1 MSKPYFPVESL
12 YRMPWTMPDNGI
24 TWLEPTSQCNLSCY
38 GCYRNNIKN
47 SHKSLEQVKHE
58 LDFFQSQRKSDC
70 ISIAGGDPLLYPH
83 IIELVKEIKSRGLK
97 PIINTNGIA
106 LTKEL
111 LHELKKAGVF
121 GFTFHIDSKQGR
133 GREEK
138 WRNKTEV
145 ELNEL
150 RLYYAEMLAAEG
162 GMACS
167 FNSTVYGDTLQYVPE
182 LVAWAQKHINIVDT
196 MVFILFRYITPNTP
210 FNFYV
215 GDQKI
220 VWTDIHYHSEQ
231 EEVVD
236 LKSPMIVEKIRERF
250 PDFTPSAFL
259 NGTHKAD
266 DYKWLLSERIGNK
279 NKIFGYTGKK
289 FMELVMSFYHF
300 RYDKYL
306 SYASPKTLAMGRS
319 TMFVLSLFDKGVR
332 KALKNYLKYLAVN
345 PFRIFKKAHLQSI
358 LIIQPPDLM
367 ANGDQSMC
375 DGCPDIT
382 YWKDKDGKEK
392 LVWSC
397 RLEEPMKYGDFL
409 RMVPKREE
417 GVEKEKVLHY
427 NYSNNT
433 D

>member
-1 MSKPYFPVESL
+1 MTLNHLDY
-12 YRMPWTMPDNGI
+12 YRLPWNLTDNSI
-24 TWLEPTSQCNLSCY
+24 TWLEPTSQCNLNCY
-38 GCYRNNIKN
+38 GCYRKNIKN

-70 ISIAGGDPLLYPH
+70 ISIAGGDPLVYPH
-83 IIELVKEIKSRGLK
+83 IIELVSEIKSRGLK

-111 LHELKKAGVF
+111 LKELKKAGVF

-138 WRNKTEV
+138 WRSKNEV

-150 RLYYAEMLAAEG
+150 RLYYADMLAAEG
-162 GMACS
+162 GIACS
-167 FNSTVYGDTLQYVPE
+167 FNSTVYGDTVQYIPE
-182 LVAWAQKHINIVDT
+182 LIDWAHKHINIVDT
-196 MVFILFRYITPNTP
+196 MVFILFRYITHKTT
-210 FNFYV
+210 FDFYV
-215 GDQKI
+215 GDKRI
-220 VWTDIHYHSEQ
+220 IWTDIYYHSDK
-231 EEVVD
+231 EEVID
-236 LKSPMIVEKIRERF
+236 LKAPDVVKNIREKYT
-250 PDFTPSAFL
+250 DFSPAAYL

-279 NKIFGYTGKK
+279 DKVFGYVGKK
-289 FMELVMSFYHF
+289 FLELVMSVYHF
-300 RYDKYL
+300 KYDRYL
-306 SYASPKTLAMGRS
+306 SYASPKTLSFGRS
-319 TMFVLSLFDKGVR
+319 TMFTLWFLDKGVR
-332 KALKNYLKYLAVN
+332 KALKNYLIYIALN
-345 PFRIFKKAHLQSI
+345 PLRIFKKAHLQSI

-382 YWKDKDGKEK
+382 YWKDKDGREK

-409 RMVPKREE
+409 RMVPKNEADK
-417 GVEKEKVLHY
+417 EKEKVLHY
-427 NYSNNT
+427 NFTSNQ